1 MKQYTVVE
9 AYVGNDAVTVYE
21 DGNIVDHVVMTYQ
34 ESYNYCQRL
43 EAKGYER
50 AFDIELYEQLLLEA
64 KEAYENAR
72 EIYEYALD
80 HPLYVDRKVM
90 TFNGTPN
97 DRK

>member
-50 AFDIELYEQLLLEA
+50 AFDI
-64 KEAYENAR
+64 
-72 EIYEYALD
+72 
-80 HPLYVDRKVM
+80 
-90 TFNGTPN
+90 
-97 DRK
+97 